1 MRDRRGPRRGQGN
14 IWCGSTYL
22 EHCEYTIGSSRLV
35 RGGGAGPFRIYSF
48 PNKPTL
54 ASAEHMGGEQLMEEM
69 SQVQHCAAVF
79 GLLQSEALSTRES
92 RDLIRKTKEELDDN
106 EA

>member
-1 MRDRRGPRRGQGN
+1 
-14 IWCGSTYL
+14 
-22 EHCEYTIGSSRLV
+22 
-35 RGGGAGPFRIYSF
+35 
-48 PNKPTL
+48 
-54 ASAEHMGGEQLMEEM
+54 MGGEQLMEEM